1 MSKVEIDDIPNKH
14 IQIFLHPYLFEGS
27 LDGLPGYFEIIEPGV
42 TGFNNKITRQIKKI
56 ETMCDG
62 LDEEHLKYSLMTCQ
76 MVLFFYSGKEIHGIM
91 GLNANEDKLHIE
103 IVCTNNTLYKGIGT
117 FLIDVANEIAVIMNK
132 TVLTLDSVKNA
143 VPFYQ
148 KMGFKDI
155 KRNTIPM
162 DKIVVKKPLKALENT
177 LFLRRSR
184 RGKSKSKSESESFK
198 KSESESESFKKSESE
213 SESFNEPSKSESESF
228 IESFNESSNE
238 SSIPSYYSSDQ
249 EYSSNHSEAV
259 FRESDNGKYSAL
271 LDMKMPQN
279 RRFRNM
285 EYEAILAE
293 ITAGINTTGVEI
305 DIDNWST
312 GDKLLIL
319 HFRGRLNAVNNI
331 LVQMRPLV
339 FLRRFNNGGTKTAK
353 KRRTQKKR
361 KDKKH

>member
-27 LDGLPGYFEIIEPGV
+27 LNGLPGYFEIIEPGV

-56 ETMCDG
+56 ETLCDG

-184 RGKSKSKSESESFK
+184 RGKSKSESLK
-198 KSESESESFKKSESE
+198 SE
-213 SESFNEPSKSESESF
+213 SESFNEPSESESF
-228 IESFNESSNE
+228 IEPSKSESESFNESSNKSSNE
-238 SSIPSYYSSDQ
+238 SSNKSSIPSYYSSDQ
-249 EYSSNHSEAV
+249 E
-259 FRESDNGKYSAL
+259 YSAL

-285 EYEAILAE
+285 EYEDILAD
-293 ITAGINTTGVEI
+293 ITAGINTTGVQI
-305 DIDNWST
+305 DIDNWSS

-319 HFRGRLNAVNNI
+319 YFRGRLNAVNNI
-331 LVQMRPLV
+331 LVQMQPRV

-353 KRRTQKKR
+353 RRTQKKR
-361 KDKKH
+361 KDKRH

>member
-1 MSKVEIDDIPNKH
+1 
-14 IQIFLHPYLFEGS
+14 
-27 LDGLPGYFEIIEPGV
+27 
-42 TGFNNKITRQIKKI
+42 
-56 ETMCDG
+56 
-62 LDEEHLKYSLMTCQ
+62 MTCQ
-76 MVLFFYSGKEIHGIM
+76 IVLFFYSGKAIHGIM

-117 FLIDVANEIAVIMNK
+117 YLIDVANEIAVIMNK
-132 TVLTLDSVKNA
+132 TVLTLDSVKRA
-143 VPFYQ
+143 VPFYE
-148 KMGFKDI
+148 KMGFKDV

-162 DKIVVKKPLKALENT
+162 DKIVVKKPLKAIDNT

-184 RGKSKSKSESESFK
+184 RGKSVSKSSKSESESFK
-198 KSESESESFKKSESE
+198 EPSK
-213 SESFNEPSKSESESF
+213 SESFNEPSESES
-228 IESFNESSNE
+228 SNEPSQNE

-259 FRESDNGKYSAL
+259 FRASDNGNYAAL

-285 EYEAILAE
+285 EHEDILAD
-293 ITAGINTTGVEI
+293 IIAGINTTGVQI
-305 DIDNWST
+305 DIDNWSS

-319 HFRGRLNAVNNI
+319 YFRGRLNAVNNI
-331 LVQMRPLV
+331 LVQMRPRV

-361 KDKKH
+361 KDKRH